1 MSKRWTAQEREWLAY
16 KRQSV
21 EEKKKNITLPPTP
34 WERKSILDMTADE
47 LAETM
52 DRLEEDESASRY

>member
-21 EEKKKNITLPPTP
+21 EEKKKNITLPSMP
-34 WERKSILDMTADE
+34 WEQKSILDMSADE
-47 LAETM
+47 LANALNK
-52 DRLEEDESASRY
+52 LEEDENASRY

>member
-21 EEKKKNITLPPTP
+21 EEKKKNITLPSMP
-34 WERKSILDMTADE
+34 WEQKSILDMTADE
-47 LAETM
+47 LAKAM